1 MNYDFN
7 GFLMWWPHFQ
17 SLDLMALYLDC
28 ITYSWSVVHL
38 FRKKPNIHILC
49 TFTQI
54 LDETGGKVNL
64 SLQWTRYFEFRVLQ
78 IVANGWKWFGCT
90 LPQNFFG
97 TFVLWGFPLEALVP
111 SVPRG
116 QNSANVSSEW
126 LSSASGTIQHLTH
139 PRIHIFVQIK
149 ICKLNHTV

>member
-1 MNYDFN
+1 MATFSKFRPDGTLSGLHNIFMICGSSVQETSLILAQNTYFMYFN
-7 GFLMWWPHFQ
+7 
-17 SLDLMALYLDC
+17 
-28 ITYSWSVVHL
+28 
-38 FRKKPNIHILC
+38 
-49 TFTQI
+49 QI
-54 LDETGGKVNL
+54 LDETWGEVNL

-139 PRIHIFVQIK
+139 PRIHIFAQIK
-149 ICKLNHTV
+149 IC